1 MKARTIGLLVGTLVA
16 AALLTQVIRHQRA
29 GPEATTATGTLGAG
43 TALIQRLRRQ
53 RHLVRA

>member
-1 MKARTIGLLVGTLVA
+1 MKARTIGVLVGTLGA
-16 AALLTQVIRHQRA
+16 AELLMQVIRHRRA

-53 RHLVRA
+53 RHRVRA